1 MRRLSLAVPMCLGL
15 LGCAVDH
22 VGPLTVPLTYSP
34 AASPGSPTARITG
47 TLACTTLGP
56 VEVTDA
62 RTDKQLGIRTLE
74 SKPPQKATVS
84 AGSDPTA
91 WVRQGVDSYLSH
103 NGLVVQGNGPHL
115 LLTLEQLQT
124 TEDAWHRSSYEAVV
138 TLTGELKSPGG
149 RSCWKGSAVG
159 KAGNYGY
166 AGSIENYQQ
175 TLNAA
180 LDAASQQ
187 IVSPQPFRDALCHCG
202 D

>member
-1 MRRLSLAVPMCLGL
+1 MA
-15 LGCAVDH
+15 
-22 VGPLTVPLTYSP
+22 T
-34 AASPGSPTARITG
+34 GSSGSSG
-47 TLACTTLGP
+47 TLACSTLGP
-56 VEVTDA
+56 VEVTDG
-62 RTDKQLGIRTLE
+62 RSDKQLGIRTLE
-74 SKPPQKATVS
+74 SKPPQSASVS
-84 AGSDPTA
+84 TGGDPTA

-115 LLTLEQLQT
+115 LLTLDQLKT

-149 RSCWKGSAVG
+149 KSCWKGTTVG

-175 TLNAA
+175 TLNSA

-187 IVSPQPFRDALCHCG
+187 LVSPQGFRDALCHCA